1 MIDKELLKE
10 EAIKLLKE
18 DGHTDV
24 AYAKRKMILI
34 IEDANQVLQALQQ
47 FDDEDDLPS
56 WWMGKVTMAYACM
69 NKVRDYLLT
78 SNISEL
84 DVRKVHG
91 DKKIENPKTVNTIK
105 LSSALKAPKGT
116 AVYNKA
122 RSMYKSL
129 KEK

>member
-1 MIDKELLKE
+1 MINKALLKE

-34 IEDANQVLQALQQ
+34 I
-47 FDDEDDLPS
+47 DLPS

-91 DKKIENPKTVNTIK
+91 DKKIENPKTGNTIK

>member
-34 IEDANQVLQALQQ
+34 IEDANQVLQALKE

-69 NKVRDYLLT
+69 NNLVL
-78 SNISEL
+78 
-84 DVRKVHG
+84 H
-91 DKKIENPKTVNTIK
+91 
-105 LSSALKAPKGT
+105 
-116 AVYNKA
+116 
-122 RSMYKSL
+122 
-129 KEK
+129 

>member
-1 MIDKELLKE
+1 MMINKELLKE

-47 FDDEDDLPS
+47 MEDEADLPS

-78 SNISEL
+78 GIGS
-84 DVRKVHG
+84 
-91 DKKIENPKTVNTIK
+91 
-105 LSSALKAPKGT
+105 
-116 AVYNKA
+116 
-122 RSMYKSL
+122 
-129 KEK
+129 